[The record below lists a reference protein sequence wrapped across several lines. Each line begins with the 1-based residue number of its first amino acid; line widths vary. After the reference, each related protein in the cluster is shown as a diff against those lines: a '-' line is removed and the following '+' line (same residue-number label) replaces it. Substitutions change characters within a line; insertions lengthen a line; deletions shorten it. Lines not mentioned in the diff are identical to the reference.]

1 MHSISL
7 NLFVKYVLR
16 FRNYFARCIF
26 ISVYQ
31 CDRLKNYLPQRFH
44 WQFRESNYLIA
55 YYDSDRPHFK
65 VTEIETRVNI
75 VSFVKSVFKDLT
87 QKINILEVYEKTFK
101 QGRSFTKG
109 KQWVIIFLLF
119 NPMGYSCQLN
129 YLTAVKKLWKKLK
142 KISNVPHVIHR

>member
-7 NLFVKYVLR
+7 NLFVKHVLR
-16 FRNYFARCIF
+16 FRNYFARCVF

-65 VTEIETRVNI
+65 VTEIETRVNT
-75 VSFVKSVFKDLT
+75 VSSVKSVFKDLT
-87 QKINILEVYEKTFK
+87 QKINILAVYAKTFK
-101 QGRSFTKG
+101 QVRSLTKG

-129 YLTAVKKLWKKLK
+129 FLTGSEI
-142 KISNVPHVIHR
+142 ISVL

>member
-75 VSFVKSVFKDLT
+75 VSSVKSVFKDLT
-87 QKINILEVYEKTFK
+87 QKLINLQYMQKPSNKEDLSQRENNGSLFFFCLIQWDILA
-101 QGRSFTKG
+101 
-109 KQWVIIFLLF
+109 
-119 NPMGYSCQLN
+119 N
-129 YLTAVKKLWKKLK
+129 
-142 KISNVPHVIHR
+142 